1 MKYLFVFLFLSMSIS
16 TFAQSDFD
24 KSKDSENNAIVYKGQ
39 ITFEDLKAE
48 PTFNWFTE
56 GTEQYK
62 PDAREVEFLKKNLKS
77 YRLVVLLGTWC
88 EDSQNLIPKLNKVLQ
103 TAEFPMSQYQMF
115 GVNREKAA
123 KYAEKQMYKLEKV
136 PTIIVFKGNKEVG
149 RIVETVEKSVEN
161 GLVKIINGGKS
172 LD

>member
-1 MKYLFVFLFLSMSIS
+1 MKYLFAFLLISMSVS

-24 KSKDSENNAIVYKGQ
+24 KSKDPENNAVVYKGQ

-48 PTFNWFTE
+48 SSFNWFRD

-62 PDAREVEFLKKNLKS
+62 PNTKEVEFLKKNLKN

-88 EDSQNLIPKLNKVLQ
+88 EDSQNLIPKLNKVLE

-136 PTIIVFKGNKEVG
+136 PTIIVFKGNKELG
-149 RIVETVEKSVEN
+149 RIVETVDKSVEN
-161 GLVKIINGGKS
+161 GLVKIINGGKD